1 MGAVSVKYAVT
12 GAKNKGVMLVKGLRF
27 DAEEAR
33 VRTFILRIRPGTD
46 LMEGIRG
53 FCEERGIRSGAITTL
68 LGSLRQV
75 RYVYPVVAPGTKVG
89 LKYCDPIAVDGP
101 IEVLCG
107 AGTIGVM
114 KSDGT
119 TVVHLHAAFT
129 DPEGRVLGGHILEG
143 EGAVAVTA
151 EVVID
156 VLDGVSLTRAV
167 DEETDMPLFSL
178 GD

>member
-1 MGAVSVKYAVT
+1 M
-12 GAKNKGVMLVKGLRF
+12 
-27 DAEEAR
+27 
-33 VRTFILRIRPGTD
+33 
-46 LMEGIRG
+46 
-53 FCEERGIRSGAITTL
+53 
-68 LGSLRQV
+68 
-75 RYVYPVVAPGTKVG
+75 
-89 LKYCDPIAVDGP
+89 KYCDPIAVNGP

-156 VLDGVSLTRAV
+156 ALDGVSLTRAV
-167 DEETDMPLFSL
+167 DGETDMPLFSL

>member
-1 MGAVSVKYAVT
+1 M
-12 GAKNKGVMLVKGLRF
+12 
-27 DAEEAR
+27 
-33 VRTFILRIRPGTD
+33 RTFILRLRPGTD
-46 LMEGIRG
+46 LMEGIRV

-75 RYVYPVVAPGTKVG
+75 RYVYPVVAPGTKAG
-89 LKYCDPIAVDGP
+89 LKYCDPIAVNGP

-129 DPEGRVLGGHILEG
+129 DPEGRAYPGGRRGRCRDGRGRDRRPGRCVPDACRGRGDGYAPLFVGRLDSGVLGDGRLRER
-143 EGAVAVTA
+143 TLR
-151 EVVID
+151 EVVQEWMHRISPKC
-156 VLDGVSLTRAV
+156 LHRC
-167 DEETDMPLFSL
+167 P
-178 GD
+178 

>member
-1 MGAVSVKYAVT
+1 
-12 GAKNKGVMLVKGLRF
+12 MLVKGLRF

-46 LMEGIRG
+46 LIEGIRG
-53 FCEERGIRSGAITTL
+53 VCEERGIRSGAIMTL
-68 LGSLRQV
+68 LSSLRQV
-75 RYVYPVVAPGTKVG
+75 RYVYPVVAPGTKAG

-129 DPEGRVLGGHILEG
+129 DPKGRVLKKHIRG
-143 EGAVAVTA
+143 SRR
-151 EVVID
+151 I
-156 VLDGVSLTRAV
+156 
-167 DEETDMPLFSL
+167 
-178 GD
+178 

>member
-1 MGAVSVKYAVT
+1 
-12 GAKNKGVMLVKGLRF
+12 MLVKGLRF
-27 DAEEAR
+27 DAGEAQ
-33 VRTFILRIRPGTD
+33 VRTFILRLRPGTD

-75 RYVYPVVAPGTKVG
+75 RYVYPVVAPGTRAG
-89 LKYCDPIAVDGP
+89 LKYCDPIVVEGP

-107 AGTIGVM
+107 SGTIGVM

-119 TVVHLHAAFT
+119 TVVHLHAAFA
-129 DPEGRVLGGHILEG
+129 DPKGRVLGGHLLEG
-143 EGAVAVTA
+143 GGAVAVTA

-156 VLDGVSLTRAV
+156 ALDGVSLTRAV
-167 DEETDMPLFSL
+167 DGETDMPVFSL

>member
-1 MGAVSVKYAVT
+1 M
-12 GAKNKGVMLVKGLRF
+12 KGLRF

-46 LMEGIRG
+46 LIEGIRG
-53 FCEERGIRSGAITTL
+53 VCEERGIRSGAITTL

-75 RYVYPVVAPGTKVG
+75 RYVYPVVAPGTKAG

-129 DPEGRVLGGHILEG
+129 DPKGRVLGGHILEG

>member
-1 MGAVSVKYAVT
+1 M
-12 GAKNKGVMLVKGLRF
+12 
-27 DAEEAR
+27 
-33 VRTFILRIRPGTD
+33 
-46 LMEGIRG
+46 
-53 FCEERGIRSGAITTL
+53 
-68 LGSLRQV
+68 
-75 RYVYPVVAPGTKVG
+75 
-89 LKYCDPIAVDGP
+89 KYCDPIAVDGP

-129 DPEGRVLGGHILEG
+129 DPKGRVLGGHILEG
-143 EGAVAVTA
+143 GGAVAVTA

-156 VLDGVSLTRAV
+156 VLDDVSLTRAV